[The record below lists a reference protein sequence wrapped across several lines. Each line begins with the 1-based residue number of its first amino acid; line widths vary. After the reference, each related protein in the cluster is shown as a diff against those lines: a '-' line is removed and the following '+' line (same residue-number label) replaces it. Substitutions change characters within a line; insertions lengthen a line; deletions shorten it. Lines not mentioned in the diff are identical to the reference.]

1 MLREYIVTIG
11 FPRYARDFR
20 KIRFPHC
27 ARDFRS
33 ALLLLL
39 LSCLPASGQ
48 GKAPATE
55 TDAARLSRLIDEYW
69 HYPLIGTFYARYL
82 TGDQVDLPDLSEQK
96 ANSDAEFERHL
107 LAELRTVN
115 TNHLSHADLLNLEVL
130 RWQMELD
137 IGFAKYHW
145 FDMEITA
152 HASPLPVVQAI
163 FERQQFHSPADLD
176 RYLALLQQ
184 LKVFIIQTREL
195 TEGQAKRGIVLPK
208 PGIAPA
214 QAFLSSFVKEPEK
227 SPFYVAPERL
237 AAIDPALVAPFREKV
252 RAAIETEINPALQ
265 SLVDYVAGDYANK
278 APEKVGLSQYP
289 GGQEFYRFLIHA
301 YTTLDMSPAQIHQ
314 LGIKA
319 VQHDERQMAVLRKKM
334 GYKGSAAEFRKF
346 LLTDPRFIAKSP
358 EEFRD
363 RLISYV
369 KRIEPELGLYFLHLP
384 KAGYTTERLSSGL
397 ELAFTFGLY
406 VPPSDGQ
413 STGIYY
419 FNGSHL
425 EARPLF
431 KAGPLITHELIPGHH
446 FQLNLAAE
454 NRSIPAF
461 RRLAPFPAYTEGWA
475 DYSSQLASEMGA
487 YADDYDR
494 YALLA
499 QNVHQS
505 LRLVVD
511 TGFHDLGWSLEKATE
526 YMREHELE
534 SDVQIETEA
543 SRYSMGEPAQAL
555 AYKLG
560 SNEMLRLRARAQ
572 KALGKNFDIREFH
585 EWILSSGPLP
595 LEILDQH
602 VSWCIEHAKK
612 ESSKIGGNRGNT
624 YGR

>member
-1 MLREYIVTIG
+1 MLRMFIVTIR
-11 FPRYARDFR
+11 FPPLRQAQGRDFR
-20 KIRFPHC
+20 T
-27 ARDFRS
+27 

-39 LSCLPASGQ
+39 LSCLPALGLSQASG
-48 GKAPATE
+48 PE
-55 TDAARLSRLIDEYW
+55 TDSARLARIIDEYW

-82 TGDQVDLPDLSEQK
+82 ASEPVDLPDISEQK

-107 LAELRTVN
+107 LAELRTV
-115 TNHLSHADLLNLEVL
+115 HADRLSHDDFLTLQVL
-130 RWQMELD
+130 RWQAEID

-145 FDMEITA
+145 FDLEITA

-163 FERQQFHSPADLD
+163 FERQQFHSQADLD
-176 RYLALLQQ
+176 HYLELLKQ
-184 LKVFIIQTREL
+184 LKVFIAQTREL

-208 PGIAPA
+208 AGIAGA
-214 QAFLSSFVKEPEK
+214 QAFLASFIKEPEK
-227 SPFYVAPERL
+227 SPFSVAPKRL
-237 AAIDPALVAPFREKV
+237 AAIDPVLAAPFREKV
-252 RAAIETEINPALQ
+252 RAAIESEINPALKE
-265 SLVDYVAGDYANK
+265 LVDYVAGDYVKK
-278 APEKVGLSQYP
+278 APEKVGLGQYP

-301 YTTLDMSPAQIHQ
+301 YTTLDMPPEAIHQ

-319 VQHDERQMAVLRKKM
+319 VQHDEEQMAILRKKM
-334 GYKGSAAEFRKF
+334 GYTGTAAEFRHF

-363 RLISYV
+363 RLMSYV
-369 KRIEPELGLYFLHLP
+369 QRIEPKVDTYFLHRP
-384 KAGYTTERLSSGL
+384 KAAYAAERLPAAL
-397 ELAFTFGLY
+397 ESAYTFGMY
-406 VPPSDGQ
+406 VEPSGGR

-454 NRSIPAF
+454 NHAIPAF
-461 RRLAPFPAYTEGWA
+461 RRYAPFPAYTEGWA
-475 DYSSQLASEMGA
+475 DYSSQLAAEMGA

-511 TGFHDLGWSLEKATE
+511 TGFHSLGWTLEQAKE

-534 SDVQIETEA
+534 SDIQIQTEA

-560 SNEMLRLRARAQ
+560 SNEMLRLRAKAQ
-572 KALGKNFDIREFH
+572 KELGKSFDIRKFH
-585 EWILSSGPLP
+585 DWILGSGPLP
-595 LEILDQH
+595 LKVLEQH
-602 VSWCIEHAKK
+602 VDWCIEQAKK
-612 ESSKIGGNRGNT
+612 EKRT
-624 YGR
+624 Q

>member
-1 MLREYIVTIG
+1 MLRECIVVIG
-11 FPRYARDFR
+11 FPHY
-20 KIRFPHC
+20 

-39 LSCLPASGQ
+39 LSCLPASPQ
-48 GKAPATE
+48 SKAPATE

-69 HYPLIGTFYARYL
+69 RYPLIGTFYARYL
-82 TGDQVDLPDLSEQK
+82 AGEQVDLPDLSEQK

-107 LAELRTVN
+107 LAELRTV
-115 TNHLSHADLLNLEVL
+115 HVDRLSHDDFLTLQVL
-130 RWQMELD
+130 RWQMEID

-163 FERQQFHSPADLD
+163 FERQQFHGPADLD
-176 RYLALLQQ
+176 RYLKLLQQ
-184 LKVFIIQTREL
+184 LKIFIDQTREL

-208 PGIAPA
+208 PGIVPA
-214 QAFLSSFVKEPEK
+214 QAFLSSFIKEPEK
-227 SPFYVAPERL
+227 SPFYVALERL
-237 AAIDPALVAPFREKV
+237 AAIDPALVAPFREKA
-252 RAAIETEINPALQ
+252 RTAIEIEINPALQ
-265 SLVDYVAGDYANK
+265 ALVDYVAGDYAKK
-278 APEKVGLSQYP
+278 APGKVGLGQYR
-289 GGQEFYRFLIHA
+289 GGEEFYRFLIHA
-301 YTTLDMSPAQIHQ
+301 YTTLDVPPEAIHQ
-314 LGIKA
+314 LGIAA
-319 VQHDERQMAVLRKKM
+319 VQDDEEQMAILRKKM
-334 GYKGSAAEFRKF
+334 GYKGSAAEFRDF

-363 RLISYV
+363 RLMSYV
-369 KRIEPELGLYFLHLP
+369 QRIEPKVGLYFLHTP
-384 KAGYTTERLSSGL
+384 KAKYTTEQIPAALGS
-397 ELAFTFGLY
+397 AYTFGLY
-406 VPPSDGQ
+406 VEPSAGQ
-413 STGIYY
+413 PLGIYY

-425 EARPLF
+425 EARPMF

-454 NRSIPAF
+454 NHSIPAF
-461 RRLAPFPAYTEGWA
+461 RRYAPFPAYTEGWA

-487 YADDYDR
+487 FADDYDR

-511 TGFHDLGWSLEKATE
+511 TGFHSLGWTLDQAKE

-534 SDVQIETEA
+534 SDLQIQTEA

-560 SNEMLRLRARAQ
+560 SNEMLRLRAKAQ
-572 KALGKNFDIREFH
+572 KELGKDFDIRQFH
-585 EWILSSGPLP
+585 AWVLDSGPMP
-595 LEILDQH
+595 LEVLEQH
-602 VSWCIEHAKK
+602 VHWCIEQAKK
-612 ESSKIGGNRGNT
+612 QKPT
-624 YGR
+624 Q

>member
-1 MLREYIVTIG
+1 LRELSIEG
-11 FPRYARDFR
+11 D
-20 KIRFPHC
+20 
-27 ARDFRS
+27 DLMRS
-33 ALLLLL
+33 RGLALLSFLLL
-39 LSCLPASGQ
+39 FGLTAYLPGFAQQQSTAAS
-48 GKAPATE
+48 APE
-55 TDAARLSRLIDEYW
+55 TDAIRLSRLIDEYW
-69 HYPLIGTFYARYL
+69 RYPLIGTFYARYL
-82 TGDQVDLPDLSEQK
+82 AGEQVDLPDLSEQK

-107 LAELRTVN
+107 LTELRTVN
-115 TNHLSHADLLNLEVL
+115 KDRLSHADLLNLEVL
-130 RWQMELD
+130 RWQMEID

-163 FERQQFHSPADLD
+163 FERQQFHGPADLD
-176 RYLALLQQ
+176 RYLKLLQQ
-184 LKVFIIQTREL
+184 LNIFIIQTREL
-195 TEGQAKRGIVLPK
+195 TEGQEKRGIVLPK
-208 PGIAPA
+208 PGIADTR
-214 QAFLSSFVKEPEK
+214 AFLSSFIKEPEK
-227 SPFYVAPERL
+227 SPFYVAPQRL
-237 AAIDPALVAPFREKV
+237 AAIDPALAAQFQEKV
-252 RAAIETEINPALQ
+252 RATVESEINPALKE
-265 SLVDYVAGDYANK
+265 LVDYISGDYAKK
-278 APEKVGLSQYP
+278 APEKVGLGQYP
-289 GGQEFYRFLIHA
+289 GGEEFYRFLIHA
-301 YTTLDMSPAQIHQ
+301 YTTLDMPPETIHQ

-319 VQHDERQMAVLRKKM
+319 VKHDEEQMADLRKKM
-334 GYKGSAAEFRKF
+334 GYKGTAAEFRKF

-369 KRIEPELGLYFLHLP
+369 KRIEPKLGVYFLQLP
-384 KAGYTTERLSSGL
+384 KAGYTTERLPLGL
-397 ELAFTFGLY
+397 ESAFTFGLY

-461 RRLAPFPAYTEGWA
+461 RRFAPFPAYTEGWA

-499 QNVHQS
+499 QNAHQS

-511 TGFHDLGWSLEKATE
+511 TGFHALGWSLEKATE

-534 SDVQIETEA
+534 SDIQIKTEA
-543 SRYSMGEPAQAL
+543 SRYSMGTPAQAL

-572 KALGKNFDIREFH
+572 KELGKNFDIRNFH
-585 EWILSSGPLP
+585 DWILGSGPLP
-595 LEILDQH
+595 LEILAKHID
-602 VSWCIEHAKK
+602 WCIQQAKK
-612 ESSKIGGNRGNT
+612 RAT
-624 YGR
+624 TVH

>member
-1 MLREYIVTIG
+1 MRCRGL
-11 FPRYARDFR
+11 
-20 KIRFPHC
+20 
-27 ARDFRS
+27 
-33 ALLLLL
+33 ALLSFLLL
-39 LSCLPASGQ
+39 PGLTAYLPGFAQQQTPAAS
-48 GKAPATE
+48 ATE

-82 TGDQVDLPDLSEQK
+82 AGEQVDLPDLSEQK

-107 LAELRTVN
+107 LAELRTV
-115 TNHLSHADLLNLEVL
+115 HVDRLSHDDFLTLQVL
-130 RWQMELD
+130 RWQMEID

-145 FDMEITA
+145 FDLEITA

-163 FERQQFHSPADLD
+163 FERQQFHGPADLD
-176 RYLALLQQ
+176 RYLKLLQQ
-184 LKVFIIQTREL
+184 LKIFIIQTREL

-208 PGIAPA
+208 PGIADT
-214 QAFLSSFVKEPEK
+214 QAFLSSFIKEPEK

-252 RAAIETEINPALQ
+252 RAAIKTEINPALQ
-265 SLVDYVAGDYANK
+265 SLVDYVAGDYAKK

-301 YTTLDMSPAQIHQ
+301 YTTLDMSPAEIHQ
-314 LGIKA
+314 LGLAA
-319 VQHDERQMAVLRKKM
+319 VQHDEEQMADLRKKM
-334 GYKGSAAEFRKF
+334 GYKGTAAEFRKF
-346 LLTDPRFIAKSP
+346 LLTDSRFIAKSP

-363 RLISYV
+363 RLTSYV
-369 KRIEPELGLYFLHLP
+369 KRIEPKLGLYFPHLP
-384 KAGYTTERLSSGL
+384 KAGYTTERLPSGL
-397 ELAFTFGLY
+397 ESAFTFGMY

-413 STGIYY
+413 SIGIYY

-454 NRSIPAF
+454 NHSIPAF
-461 RRLAPFPAYTEGWA
+461 RRYAPFPAYTEGWA

-534 SDVQIETEA
+534 SDIQIQTEA
-543 SRYSMGEPAQAL
+543 SRYSMGTPAQAL

-560 SNEMLRLRARAQ
+560 SNEMLRLRA
-572 KALGKNFDIREFH
+572 KAEKELGKNFDIREFH
-585 EWILSSGPLP
+585 EWILGSGPLP
-595 LEILDQH
+595 LEILAQH
-602 VSWCIEHAKK
+602 VEWCIQQVRK
-612 ESSKIGGNRGNT
+612 EKRSQ
-624 YGR
+624 

>member
-11 FPRYARDFR
+11 FPRCARDFR
-20 KIRFPHC
+20 KIAVPPYV
-27 ARDFRS
+27 RDIRT

-39 LSCLPASGQ
+39 LSCLPASAQ
-48 GKAPATE
+48 SKAPAAE
-55 TDAARLSRLIDEYW
+55 TDGARLARLVDKYW

-82 TGDQVDLPDLSEQK
+82 AGERVDLPDISEEK
-96 ANSDAEFERHL
+96 ANSDASFERRI
-107 LAELRTVN
+107 LAELRTV
-115 TNHLSHADLLNLEVL
+115 HVDRLSHDDFLTLQVL
-130 RWQMELD
+130 RWQMEID
-137 IGFAKYHW
+137 IGFAQYHW

-163 FERQQFHSPADLD
+163 LERQQFHGPADLD
-176 RYLALLQQ
+176 RYLKLLQQ

-214 QAFLSSFVKEPEK
+214 QAFLSSIIIKEPEK
-227 SPFYVAPERL
+227 SPFYVEPERL
-237 AAIDPALVAPFREKV
+237 AAIDPAVAAPFREKV
-252 RAAIETEINPALQ
+252 KAAIQSEINPALQ
-265 SLVDYVAGDYANK
+265 SLVDYVAGDYTKK

-289 GGQEFYRFLIHA
+289 GGKEFYRFLIHA
-301 YTTLDMSPAQIHQ
+301 YATVDISPEKIHQ
-314 LGIKA
+314 LGLQA
-319 VQHDERQMAVLRKKM
+319 VQNDEERMAVLRKKM
-334 GYKGSAAEFRKF
+334 GYTGTASEFRKF
-346 LLTDPRFIAKSP
+346 LLTDPQFVARTP

-363 RLISYV
+363 RLMSYV
-369 KRIEPELGLYFLHLP
+369 QRIEPKVPLYFLHAP
-384 KAGYTTERLSSGL
+384 KAKYTTERLTPAL
-397 ELAFTFGLY
+397 ESAYTFGMY

-461 RRLAPFPAYTEGWA
+461 RRYAPFPAYSEGWA

-487 YADDYDR
+487 YQDDYDR

-511 TGFHDLGWSLEKATE
+511 TGFHDLGWGLEQATE

-534 SDVQIETEA
+534 SDIQIQTEA

-560 SNEMLRLRARAQ
+560 SNEMLRLRAKAQ
-572 KALGKNFDIREFH
+572 KELGKNFDISEFH
-585 EWILSSGPLP
+585 DWILGSGALP
-595 LEILDQH
+595 LEILAQH
-602 VSWCIEHAKK
+602 VDWCIKQSKK
-612 ESSKIGGNRGNT
+612 RAGT
-624 YGR
+624 VH

>member
-1 MLREYIVTIG
+1 MRCRGL
-11 FPRYARDFR
+11 
-20 KIRFPHC
+20 
-27 ARDFRS
+27 
-33 ALLLLL
+33 ALLSFLF
-39 LSCLPASGQ
+39 LSGLTAYLPGFAQQQSPAAS
-48 GKAPATE
+48 ATE
-55 TDAARLSRLIDEYW
+55 TDAIRLSRLIDEYW

-82 TGDQVDLPDLSEQK
+82 AGETVDLPDISEQK
-96 ANSDAEFERHL
+96 TNSDAKFERQI
-107 LAELRTVN
+107 LAELRTVH
-115 TNHLSHADLLNLEVL
+115 TDHLSHADLLNLEVL
-130 RWQMELD
+130 RWQLEID

-145 FDMEITA
+145 FDMEITP

-163 FERQQFHSPADLD
+163 FERQQFHGSADLD
-176 RYLALLQQ
+176 RYLKLLQQ
-184 LKVFIIQTREL
+184 LKVFLIQTREL
-195 TEGQAKRGIVLPK
+195 TQGQAKRGIVLPK

-214 QAFLSSFVKEPEK
+214 QAFLSSFIKEPDK
-227 SPFYVAPERL
+227 SPFFVAQERL
-237 AAIDPALVAPFREKV
+237 AALDPALLAPFREKV
-252 RAAIETEINPALQ
+252 RTAIETDINPALQ
-265 SLVDYVAGDYANK
+265 SLVDYVAGDYAKK

-301 YTTLDMSPAQIHQ
+301 YTTLDMPPEVIHR

-319 VQHDERQMAVLRKKM
+319 VQHDEEQMAVLRKKM
-334 GYKGSAAEFRKF
+334 GYQGTAAEFRDS

-363 RLISYV
+363 RLVSYV
-369 KRIEPELGLYFLHLP
+369 ERIEPKVPQYFLHAP
-384 KAGYTTERLSSGL
+384 KARYTTERLAPAL
-397 ELAFTFGLY
+397 ESAYTFGLY

-454 NRSIPAF
+454 NHSIPAF
-461 RRLAPFPAYTEGWA
+461 RRYAPFPAYTEGWA

-487 YADDYDR
+487 YTNDYDR

-511 TGFHDLGWSLEKATE
+511 TGFHSLGWTLEQAKE

-534 SDVQIETEA
+534 SEVQIETEA

-560 SNEMLRLRARAQ
+560 SNEMLRLRAKAQ
-572 KALGKNFDIREFH
+572 KELGENFDIREFH
-585 EWILSSGPLP
+585 DWILGSGPLP
-595 LEILDQH
+595 LEVLDQH
-602 VSWCIEHAKK
+602 VDWCIEQAKK
-612 ESSKIGGNRGNT
+612 QNPT
-624 YGR
+624 Q

>member
-1 MLREYIVTIG
+1 MILKMHRHHRVPSPAKTAGSG
-11 FPRYARDFR
+11 FQ
-20 KIRFPHC
+20 KK
-27 ARDFRS
+27 

-39 LSCLPASGQ
+39 LLSYLPASAQ
-48 GKAPATE
+48 SKAPAPE
-55 TDAARLSRLIDEYW
+55 TDAIRLSRLIDEYW
-69 HYPLIGTFYARYL
+69 RYPLIGTFYARYL
-82 TGDQVDLPDLSEQK
+82 AGEQVDLPDLSEQK
-96 ANSDAEFERHL
+96 ANSDAAFERHL
-107 LAELRTVN
+107 LATLRTVN
-115 TNHLSHADLLNLEVL
+115 KDRLSHADLLNLEVL
-130 RWQMELD
+130 RWQLEID

-145 FDMEITA
+145 FDTEITA

-163 FERQQFHSPADLD
+163 FERQQFHGPADLD
-176 RYLALLQQ
+176 RYLKLLQQ
-184 LKVFIIQTREL
+184 LKIFIIQTREL

-214 QAFLSSFVKEPEK
+214 QAFLSSFIKEPEK

-237 AAIDPALVAPFREKV
+237 AAIDPASVAPFREKV
-252 RAAIETEINPALQ
+252 RAAIVTEINPALQ
-265 SLVDYVAGDYANK
+265 SLVDYVAGDYAKK
-278 APEKVGLSQYP
+278 APEKVGLGQYP
-289 GGQEFYRFLIHA
+289 DGQEFYRFLIHA
-301 YTTLDMSPAQIHQ
+301 YTTLDMSPEAIHR
-314 LGIKA
+314 LGIQA
-319 VQHDERQMAVLRKKM
+319 VRHDEEQMADLRKKM
-334 GYKGSAAEFRKF
+334 GYKGTAAEFRKF

-369 KRIEPELGLYFLHLP
+369 KRIEPKLGLYFLHLP
-384 KAGYTTERLSSGL
+384 KAGYATERLQSGL
-397 ELAFTFGLY
+397 ESAFTFGLY

-461 RRLAPFPAYTEGWA
+461 RRFAPFPAYTEGWA

-499 QNVHQS
+499 QNAHQS

-511 TGFHDLGWSLEKATE
+511 TGFHALGWSLEKATE

-534 SDVQIETEA
+534 SDIQIKTEA
-543 SRYSMGEPAQAL
+543 SRYSMGTPVQAL

-560 SNEMLRLRARAQ
+560 SNEMLRLRATAQ
-572 KALGKNFDIREFH
+572 KELGNNFDIREFH
-585 EWILSSGPLP
+585 DWILGSGPLP
-595 LEILDQH
+595 LEVLGQH
-602 VSWCIEHAKK
+602 VEWCIKEAKK
-612 ESSKIGGNRGNT
+612 RAGTAR
-624 YGR
+624 

>member
-1 MLREYIVTIG
+1 MILKWIFIIG

-20 KIRFPHC
+20 KI
-27 ARDFRS
+27 AVVVI
-33 ALLLLL
+33 L
-39 LSCLPASGQ
+39 LSCLIASAQ
-48 GKAPATE
+48 SHASAPE
-55 TDAARLSRLIDEYW
+55 TDSARLARLVDKYW
-69 HYPLIGTFYARYL
+69 LYPLTGTFYSRYL
-82 TGDQVDLPDLSEQK
+82 AGEPVDLPDISEQK
-96 ANSDAEFERHL
+96 ANSDAAFERHI
-107 LAELRTVN
+107 LAELRTV
-115 TNHLSHADLLNLEVL
+115 HVDRLSHDDFLTLQVL
-130 RWQMELD
+130 RWQMETD

-163 FERQQFHSPADLD
+163 FERQQFHGPADLD
-176 RYLALLQQ
+176 RYLKLLQQ
-184 LKVFIIQTREL
+184 LNIFIIQTREL

-214 QAFLSSFVKEPEK
+214 QAFLSSFIKEPEK
-227 SPFYVAPERL
+227 SPFFVKPERL
-237 AAIDPALVAPFREKV
+237 TAIDPAVAASFRDKV
-252 RAAIETEINPALQ
+252 RTEIESEINPALKE
-265 SLVDYVAGDYANK
+265 LADYVGSDYAK
-278 APEKVGLSQYP
+278 RGPEKVGLGQYP
-289 GGQEFYRFLIHA
+289 GGEESYRFLIHA
-301 YTTLDMSPAQIHQ
+301 YTTLDISPEAIHQ

-319 VQHDERQMAVLRKKM
+319 VQHDEEQMAVLREKM
-334 GYKGSAAEFRKF
+334 GYKGTAAEFRQF

-358 EEFRD
+358 EEFRN
-363 RLISYV
+363 RLMSYV
-369 KRIEPELGLYFLHLP
+369 QRIEPKVSEYFLHTP
-384 KAGYTTERLSSGL
+384 KARYTSERLAAPL
-397 ELAFTFGLY
+397 ESAYTFGMY
-406 VPPSDGQ
+406 VPPSAGQ

-446 FQLNLAAE
+446 FQVSLAAE
-454 NRSIPAF
+454 NHSIPAF
-461 RRLAPFPAYTEGWA
+461 RRYAPFPAYTEGWA

-511 TGFHDLGWSLEKATE
+511 TGFHSLGWTLQQAKE

-534 SDVQIETEA
+534 SDVQIQTEA

-560 SNEMLRLRARAQ
+560 SNEMLRLRAKAQ
-572 KALGKNFDIREFH
+572 KELGKNFDIRQFH
-585 EWILSSGPLP
+585 DWILGSGPLP
-595 LEILDQH
+595 MEILERH
-602 VSWCIEHAKK
+602 VDWCIEQAKK
-612 ESSKIGGNRGNT
+612 EKPT
-624 YGR
+624 Q

>member
-1 MLREYIVTIG
+1 VAI
-11 FPRYARDFR
+11 
-20 KIRFPHC
+20 
-27 ARDFRS
+27 
-33 ALLLLL
+33 L
-39 LSCLPASGQ
+39 LSCLTASAQGQ
-48 GKAPATE
+48 TPATE
-55 TDAARLSRLIDEYW
+55 TDAARLARLVGKYW
-69 HYPLIGTFYARYL
+69 HYPLTGTFYSRYL
-82 TGDQVDLPDLSEQK
+82 AGEPVDLPDLSDQK
-96 ANSDAEFERHL
+96 ANSDAEFERRL
-107 LAELRTVN
+107 LAELRTV
-115 TNHLSHADLLNLEVL
+115 HVDRLSQDDFLTLQVL
-130 RWQMELD
+130 RWQMEID

-145 FDMEITA
+145 FDMEITV

-163 FERQQFHSPADLD
+163 FERQQFHGAADLD
-176 RYLALLQQ
+176 RYLKLLQQ
-184 LKVFIIQTREL
+184 LKVFIAQTKEL

-208 PGIAPA
+208 PGIADT
-214 QAFLSSFVKEPEK
+214 QAFLSSFIKEPEK
-227 SPFYVAPERL
+227 SPFYAAPERL

-252 RAAIETEINPALQ
+252 RAAIETEINPALKA
-265 SLVDYVAGDYANK
+265 LVDYVAGDYAKK

-301 YTTLDMSPAQIHQ
+301 YTTLDISPEKIHQ
-314 LGIKA
+314 LGLQS
-319 VQHDERQMAVLRKKM
+319 VQHDEEQMAILRKKM
-334 GYKGSAAEFRKF
+334 GYKGTAAEFRQF
-346 LLTDPRFIAKSP
+346 LLTDPQFIAKTQ

-363 RLISYV
+363 RLMSYV
-369 KRIEPELGLYFLHLP
+369 QRIEPKVGLYFLHRP
-384 KAGYTTERLSSGL
+384 KAGYTADRLPAAL
-397 ELAFTFGLY
+397 ESAYTFGMY
-406 VPPSDGQ
+406 VEPSGGR

-454 NRSIPAF
+454 NHSIPAF
-461 RRLAPFPAYTEGWA
+461 RRYAPFPAYTEGWA

-487 YADDYDR
+487 YLDDYDR

-511 TGFHDLGWSLEKATE
+511 TGFHSLGWTLEQAKK

-560 SNEMLRLRARAQ
+560 SNEMLRLRAKAQ
-572 KALGKNFDIREFH
+572 KELGKNFDIRQFH
-585 EWILSSGPLP
+585 AWILGSGALP
-595 LEILDQH
+595 LEVLDQH
-602 VSWCIEHAKK
+602 VSWCIEQAKK
-612 ESSKIGGNRGNT
+612 EKT
-624 YGR
+624 TQ

>member
-1 MLREYIVTIG
+1 L
-11 FPRYARDFR
+11 
-20 KIRFPHC
+20 
-27 ARDFRS
+27 
-33 ALLLLL
+33 ALLSFLL
-39 LSCLPASGQ
+39 LSGLTAYLPGFAQQQSPAAS
-48 GKAPATE
+48 ATE
-55 TDAARLSRLIDEYW
+55 TDAAHLSRLIDEYW
-69 HYPLIGTFYARYL
+69 RYPLIGTFYARYL
-82 TGDQVDLPDLSEQK
+82 AGEQVDLPDLSEQK

-115 TNHLSHADLLNLEVL
+115 ANQLSHADLLNLEVL
-130 RWQMELD
+130 RLQMEID
-137 IGFAKYHW
+137 IGFARYHW

-163 FERQQFHSPADLD
+163 FERQQFHGPADLD
-176 RYLALLQQ
+176 RYLKLLRQ

-237 AAIDPALVAPFREKV
+237 AGIELSLAVPFREKV
-252 RAAIETEINPALQ
+252 RTAIQSEINPALQ
-265 SLVDYVAGDYANK
+265 ALLDYVAGDYAKK
-278 APEKVGLSQYP
+278 ALEKVGLSQYP

-301 YTTLDMSPAQIHQ
+301 YTTLDISPEKIHQ
-314 LGIKA
+314 LGLQS
-319 VQHDERQMAVLRKKM
+319 VQHDEEQMAVLRKKI
-334 GYKGSAAEFRKF
+334 GYKGTAAEFRKL
-346 LLTDPRFIAKSP
+346 LLTDPQFIAKTP

-363 RLISYV
+363 RLMSYV
-369 KRIEPELGLYFLHLP
+369 QRIEPKVPQYFLHAP
-384 KAGYTTERLSSGL
+384 KARYTTERLAPAL
-397 ELAFTFGLY
+397 ESAYTFGLY
-406 VPPSDGQ
+406 VLPSAGQ

-454 NRSIPAF
+454 NQAIPAF
-461 RRLAPFPAYTEGWA
+461 RRYAPFFAYSEGWA

-487 YADDYDR
+487 YTDDYDR

-511 TGFHDLGWSLEKATE
+511 TGFHSLGWSLEQATE
-526 YMREHELE
+526 YMRQHELE
-534 SDVQIETEA
+534 SDIQIQTEA

-560 SNEMLRLRARAQ
+560 SIEMLRLRA
-572 KALGKNFDIREFH
+572 KAEKELGKNFDIREFH
-585 EWILSSGPLP
+585 DWILGSGALP
-595 LEILDQH
+595 LEVLAQH
-602 VSWCIEHAKK
+602 VDWCIQEAKK
-612 ESSKIGGNRGNT
+612 RATSHH
-624 YGR
+624 